1 MREKVT
7 PEDGNQR
14 HSTPR
19 HQKVES
25 LWRNGDFLKL
35 WSAHTISLVGS
46 KITFLAL
53 PLTAVLLLDAT
64 PLQMGYLSVAGSLPA
79 LLFGLVAGV
88 WVDRHNRRPLLIL
101 ADVALCGVL
110 LVIPL
115 AAWSG
120 VLNMG
125 LLYGVVFTSGFFGL
139 VSSVAYRSYLPGLV
153 ARPQLVAANSR
164 LEVSRSAAEIV
175 GPGLGG
181 WLVDVLSAPLAILFD
196 AISYLFSA
204 LFLFL
209 IRRPESPPPA
219 PVEQE
224 SIWRQ
229 IGAGIR
235 FVGRNQTL
243 RALLG
248 CTTTASFFNAALET
262 VFLLYMTRNLGLSAG
277 QIGIIFGAGSIGFL
291 LGALL
296 PERAARVF
304 GFGPTLLGGLV
315 IFALADFVLPLVAG
329 PTWLVVGV
337 LVVAQICFGLG
348 LTLYNV
354 GQVSL
359 RQTLTPDALQGRMN
373 ASFEFAVASVVPLGA
388 LLGGLLGE
396 LLGIRMVLI
405 LAATGELLAVGWL
418 LWSPV
423 RSRRSLIEQGS
434 AG

>member
-1 MREKVT
+1 MSKKT
-7 PEDGNQR
+7 D
-14 HSTPR
+14 
-19 HQKVES
+19 S
-25 LWRNGDFLKL
+25 LWRNVDFLKL

-53 PLTAVLLLDAT
+53 PLTAVVLLDAT
-64 PLQMGYLSVAGSLPA
+64 PLQMGYLSVAGSLPV
-79 LLFGLVAGV
+79 LLFGLFAGV
-88 WVDRHNRRPLLIL
+88 WVDRRSRRPLLIL
-101 ADVALCGVL
+101 ADVALGGVL
-110 LVIPL
+110 LAIPL

-120 VLNMG
+120 HLNMG
-125 LLYGVVFTSGFFGL
+125 LLYGVVFASGFFGL
-139 VSSVAYRSYLPGLV
+139 LYSVAYRSYLPGLV
-153 ARPQLVAANSR
+153 ARSQLVTANSR
-164 LEVSRSAAEIV
+164 LELSSSAAEV
-175 GPGLGG
+175 AGPALGG
-181 WLVDVLSAPLAILFD
+181 WLVEVLSAPLAILLD
-196 AISYLFSA
+196 AISY
-204 LFLFL
+204 FLAAFFL
-209 IRRPESPPPA
+209 ISIRRPESPPPL

-235 FVGRNQTL
+235 FVGRNKML

-248 CTTTASFFNAALET
+248 CTGTASFFNAALET

-277 QIGIIFGAGSIGFL
+277 QIGVIFGAGSVGFL

-296 PERAARVF
+296 PERAARRY
-304 GFGPTLLGGLV
+304 GFGPTLIAGPIIL
-315 IFALADFVLPLVAG
+315 ALADFVLPLVGG
-329 PTWLVVGV
+329 PVWLVVLV
-337 LVVAQICFGLG
+337 LMGSQLCFGMG

-373 ASFEFAVASVVPLGA
+373 ASFDFAVAGVVPLGA

-396 LLGIRMVLI
+396 LLGIRTVLI

-423 RSRRSLIEQGS
+423 RSLRSLTEQGS